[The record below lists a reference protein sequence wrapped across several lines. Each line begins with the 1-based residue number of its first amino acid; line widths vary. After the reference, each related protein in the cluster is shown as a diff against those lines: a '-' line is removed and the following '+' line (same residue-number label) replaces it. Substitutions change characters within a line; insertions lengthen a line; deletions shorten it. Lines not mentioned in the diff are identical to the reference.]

1 MTGGM
6 HTARG
11 LPSLPQELKQKAR
24 IGLQLSMLHVH
35 RDSSAA
41 NSNITR

>member
-6 HTARG
+6 HAARG
-11 LPSLPQELKQKAR
+11 LLSLPQELKQKAR

-35 RDSSAA
+35 RNATAA

>member
-6 HTARG
+6 YAARG
-11 LPSLPQELKQKAR
+11 LLSLPQELKQTAR
-24 IGLQLSMLHVH
+24 IGLQLSVLHVH
-35 RDSSAA
+35 RNSTAV